1 MIIFIKKSET
11 VNNTPKTF
19 RGKRVLASRL
29 ESDSAQI
36 FLSAFYFSSN
46 GDETQRIVEAFADI
60 ILGFGGSSEWF
71 AQLECRPEYLC
82 RVEHNLHFP
91 HFPPKEAI

>member
-1 MIIFIKKSET
+1 M
-11 VNNTPKTF
+11 
-19 RGKRVLASRL
+19 
-29 ESDSAQI
+29 
-36 FLSAFYFSSN
+36 
-46 GDETQRIVEAFADI
+46 EAFADI

-71 AQLECRPEYLC
+71 AQLECRQEYLC